1 MKKNKIKEAGRGA
14 VSPLFIVVRMNSHA
28 SGRNTGGNMEF
39 EYEVKDGEILLKR
52 IYGSEERVAVP
63 AQIEGLPV
71 TALAPYIFSQARREP
86 DQRAAIC
93 GNQVKEMILPDSVRE
108 IGSYAFYGCY
118 YLEALTITHRT
129 RDIAGG
135 AFTGCHHLKKL
146 TFRMDQAE
154 GYCMKDVLSEVHHEL
169 KARLDYKDRRCT
181 LLFPEYYEEAV
192 ENTPARMLETQFHGS
207 GYSYRQCFQ
216 DGVFQFGEY
225 DRLFQEAQNLESE
238 DFCIELAV
246 TRLMEKEQLSRD
258 AEGVY
263 QSYLMEHRMSA
274 AGWCIEFEQ
283 NEILEF
289 LTGFIDWREEELSDL
304 IEEANQ
310 KGRLEIQSFLMDY
323 KHRHFGKK
331 KKTFDL

>member
-1 MKKNKIKEAGRGA
+1 
-14 VSPLFIVVRMNSHA
+14 
-28 SGRNTGGNMEF
+28 MEF
-39 EYEVKDGEILLKR
+39 EYDVKENEICLKR
-52 IYGSEERVAVP
+52 CYGTEERIEVP
-63 AQIEGLPV
+63 AQIEGMPV
-71 TALAPYIFSQARREP
+71 TVLAPYIFSQARREP
-86 DQRAAIC
+86 DQKAAIC
-93 GNQVKEMILPDSVRE
+93 GNQVKEIVLPDTVRE
-108 IGSYAFYGCY
+108 IGNYAFYGCY
-118 YLEALTITHRT
+118 YLEALTLSHRT
-129 RDIAGG
+129 HDIAGG
-135 AFTGCHHLKKL
+135 AFTGCRHLKNL
-146 TFRMDQAE
+146 TFRMEQAE

-169 KARLDYKDRRCT
+169 KVKLVYPNAVCT

-192 ENTPARMLETQFHGS
+192 ENTPARQLETQFHGS

-246 TRLMEKEQLSRD
+246 TRLMEKARLSQD

-283 NEILEF
+283 NETLEF
-289 LTGFIDWREEELSDL
+289 LTGFIDWQEGELSDL
-304 IEEANQ
+304 IEEANA
-310 KGRLEIQSFLMDY
+310 KGRLEIQSVLMDY
-323 KHRHFGKK
+323 KHQHFGKK

>member
-1 MKKNKIKEAGRGA
+1 
-14 VSPLFIVVRMNSHA
+14 
-28 SGRNTGGNMEF
+28 MEF

-86 DQRAAIC
+86 DQKAAIC
-93 GNQVKEMILPDSVRE
+93 GNQVKEILLPDSIRE
-108 IGSYAFYGCY
+108 IGGYAFYGCY

-169 KARLDYKDRRCT
+169 KASMVYKDRICT

-192 ENTPARMLETQFHGS
+192 ENTPARML
-207 GYSYRQCFQ
+207 
-216 DGVFQFGEY
+216 
-225 DRLFQEAQNLESE
+225 
-238 DFCIELAV
+238 
-246 TRLMEKEQLSRD
+246 
-258 AEGVY
+258 
-263 QSYLMEHRMSA
+263 
-274 AGWCIEFEQ
+274 
-283 NEILEF
+283 
-289 LTGFIDWREEELSDL
+289 
-304 IEEANQ
+304 
-310 KGRLEIQSFLMDY
+310 
-323 KHRHFGKK
+323 
-331 KKTFDL
+331 

>member
-1 MKKNKIKEAGRGA
+1 
-14 VSPLFIVVRMNSHA
+14 
-28 SGRNTGGNMEF
+28 MEF
-39 EYEVKDGEILLKR
+39 EYDVKENEICLKR
-52 IYGSEERVAVP
+52 CYGTEERIEVP
-63 AQIEGLPV
+63 AQIEGMPV
-71 TALAPYIFSQARREP
+71 TVLAPYIFSQARRES
-86 DQRAAIC
+86 DQKAAIC
-93 GNQVKEMILPDSVRE
+93 GNQVKEIVLPDTVRE
-108 IGSYAFYGCY
+108 IGNYAFYGCY
-118 YLEALTITHRT
+118 YLEALTLSHRT
-129 RDIAGG
+129 HDIAGG
-135 AFTGCHHLKKL
+135 AFTGCRHLKNL
-146 TFRMDQAE
+146 TFRMEQAE

-169 KARLDYKDRRCT
+169 KVKLVYPNAVCT

-192 ENTPARMLETQFHGS
+192 ENTPARQLETQFHGS

-246 TRLMEKEQLSRD
+246 TRLMEKARLSQD

-283 NEILEF
+283 NETLEF
-289 LTGFIDWREEELSDL
+289 LTGFIDWQEEELSDL
-304 IEEANQ
+304 IEEANA
-310 KGRLEIQSFLMDY
+310 KGRLEIQSVLMDY
-323 KHRHFGKK
+323 KHQHFGKK

>member
-1 MKKNKIKEAGRGA
+1 
-14 VSPLFIVVRMNSHA
+14 
-28 SGRNTGGNMEF
+28 MEF
-39 EYEVKDGEILLKR
+39 EYDVKENEICLKR
-52 IYGSEERVAVP
+52 CYGTEERIEVP
-63 AQIEGLPV
+63 AQIEGMPV
-71 TALAPYIFSQARREP
+71 TVLASYIFSQARREP
-86 DQRAAIC
+86 DQKAAIC
-93 GNQVKEMILPDSVRE
+93 GNQVKEIVLSDTVRE
-108 IGSYAFYGCY
+108 IGNYAFYGCY
-118 YLEALTITHRT
+118 YLEALTLSHRT
-129 RDIAGG
+129 HDIAGG
-135 AFTGCHHLKKL
+135 AFTGCRHLKNL
-146 TFRMDQAE
+146 TFRMEQAE

-169 KARLDYKDRRCT
+169 KVKLVYPNAVCT

-192 ENTPARMLETQFHGS
+192 ENTPARQLETQFHGS

-246 TRLMEKEQLSRD
+246 TRLMEKTRLSQD

-283 NEILEF
+283 NETLEF
-289 LTGFIDWREEELSDL
+289 LIRFIDWQEEELSDL
-304 IEEANQ
+304 IKEANA
-310 KGRLEIQSFLMDY
+310 KGRLEIQSVLMDY
-323 KHRHFGKK
+323 KHQHFGKK

>member
-1 MKKNKIKEAGRGA
+1 
-14 VSPLFIVVRMNSHA
+14 
-28 SGRNTGGNMEF
+28 MEF
-39 EYEVKDGEILLKR
+39 EYDVKENEILLKR
-52 IYGSEERVAVP
+52 CYGTEERIEVP
-63 AQIEGLPV
+63 AQIEGMPV
-71 TALAPYIFSQARREP
+71 TVLAPYIFSQARREP
-86 DQRAAIC
+86 DQKAAIC
-93 GNQVKEMILPDSVRE
+93 GNQVKEIVLPDTVRE
-108 IGSYAFYGCY
+108 IGNYAFYGFY
-118 YLEALTITHRT
+118 YLEALTLSHRT
-129 RDIAGG
+129 HDIAGG
-135 AFTGCHHLKKL
+135 AFTGCRHLKNL
-146 TFRMDQAE
+146 TFRMEQAE

-169 KARLDYKDRRCT
+169 KVKLVYPNAVCT

-192 ENTPARMLETQFHGS
+192 ENTPARQLETQFHGS

-246 TRLMEKEQLSRD
+246 TRLVEKARLSQD

-283 NEILEF
+283 NETLEF
-289 LTGFIDWREEELSDL
+289 LTGFIDWQEEELSDL
-304 IEEANQ
+304 IEEANA
-310 KGRLEIQSFLMDY
+310 KGRLEIQSVLMDY
-323 KHRHFGKK
+323 KHQHFGKK

>member
-1 MKKNKIKEAGRGA
+1 
-14 VSPLFIVVRMNSHA
+14 
-28 SGRNTGGNMEF
+28 MEF
-39 EYEVKDGEILLKR
+39 EYDVKENEICLKR
-52 IYGSEERVAVP
+52 CYGTEERIEVP
-63 AQIEGLPV
+63 AQIEGMPV
-71 TALAPYIFSQARREP
+71 TVLASYIFSQARREP
-86 DQRAAIC
+86 DQKAAIC
-93 GNQVKEMILPDSVRE
+93 GNQVKEIVLPDTVRE
-108 IGSYAFYGCY
+108 IGNYAFYGCY
-118 YLEALTITHRT
+118 YLEALTLSHRT
-129 RDIAGG
+129 HDIAGG
-135 AFTGCHHLKKL
+135 AFTGCRHLKNL
-146 TFRMDQAE
+146 TFRMEQAE

-169 KARLDYKDRRCT
+169 KVKLVYPNAVCT

-192 ENTPARMLETQFHGS
+192 ENTPARQLETQFHGS

-246 TRLMEKEQLSRD
+246 TRLMEKARLSQD

-283 NEILEF
+283 NETLEF
-289 LTGFIDWREEELSDL
+289 LTRFIDWQEEELSDL
-304 IEEANQ
+304 IKEANA
-310 KGRLEIQSFLMDY
+310 KGRLEIQSVLMDY
-323 KHRHFGKK
+323 KHHHFGKK

>member
-1 MKKNKIKEAGRGA
+1 
-14 VSPLFIVVRMNSHA
+14 
-28 SGRNTGGNMEF
+28 MEF
-39 EYEVKDGEILLKR
+39 EYDVKENEILLKR
-52 IYGSEERVAVP
+52 CYGTEERIEVP
-63 AQIEGLPV
+63 AQIEGMPV
-71 TALAPYIFSQARREP
+71 TVLASYIFSQARREP
-86 DQRAAIC
+86 DQKAAIC
-93 GNQVKEMILPDSVRE
+93 GNQVKEIVLPGTVRE
-108 IGSYAFYGCY
+108 IGNYAFYGCY
-118 YLEALTITHRT
+118 YLEALTLSHRT
-129 RDIAGG
+129 HDIAGG
-135 AFTGCHHLKKL
+135 AFTGCRHLKNL
-146 TFRMDQAE
+146 TFRMEQAE

-169 KARLDYKDRRCT
+169 KVKLVYPNAVCT

-192 ENTPARMLETQFHGS
+192 ENTPARQLETQFHGS

-246 TRLMEKEQLSRD
+246 TRLMEKARLSQD

-283 NEILEF
+283 NETLEF
-289 LTGFIDWREEELSDL
+289 LTGFIDWQEEELSDL
-304 IEEANQ
+304 IEEANA
-310 KGRLEIQSFLMDY
+310 KGRLEIQSVLMDY
-323 KHRHFGKK
+323 KHQHFGKK